1 MVINLHTTQSP
12 VSRSERMKINENW
25 QKIIEGLSKLQF
37 QINLLA
43 GGEEVEELL
52 KRITD
57 AINGAIE
64 AATNANAAT
73 SNANVAAD
81 AANQIVQT
89 AIEKITVVEELLIK
103 LEVQQDEWEHIKSSL
118 ILVSEAAKEATT
130 NANSATMNANQASDA
145 ANAAKEN
152 LTNAVT
158 TKLNEADTAITNA
171 NTAATTATQA
181 SESIKGWGTATAWNS
196 TTGYLKNNVV
206 TYNGSTWQAKA
217 DNTNSVPT
225 ITNTNWIILAQ
236 RGVDGKGSVASVN
249 GKLPDENGNVTLDF
263 GAGTVQ
269 KVNGKNPDEKGEVT
283 LVADDL
289 GMFSGNLLE
298 NNSVSMQKLT
308 QEVID
313 AINAGGSGVG
323 NSFFVPY
330 PLVTTEVSQKSWSL
344 PVGAYDAA
352 TDSLLVFHNAGVLAP
367 ESWTITGT
375 SLEGYTVNIPDNPI
389 VAIGDNNVLLLVLKN
404 TPNNLPEDISGTRL
418 IDDSVGLSKL
428 NQEVQDAINN
438 AGTKIDI
445 IPTLDSS
452 RTDAALAASVGK
464 DLKSRIDNVPVVQI
478 SDDFNGGTEKAASA
492 ETVKT
497 LNQNVS
503 SISNKLTTHE
513 GVVASTNNLGHMK
526 PDGTTITVTANGTAT
541 AKQVT
546 IVNDLTT
553 GGSDKAASAETVKTL
568 NTKVSQIVSP
578 SNLMNDTVTIYV
590 SSTGNDSND
599 GLSAAKPVKTIAKAV
614 SLIKPL
620 GAKKRTIQLNGG
632 DTFNEVVTLEGVHGS
647 TIEINGTYGN
657 KATVKGF
664 DFTDCSAPIRV
675 LHIDVNVKGNVTSVA
690 MYTAIIDTCAR
701 VSMYSGNYS
710 GSSIG
715 IMMTKSYV
723 ELSGLNLS
731 NIEASVIE
739 AKSGS
744 YCLVDNI
751 SGTNPSAYSYSY
763 SADASIIIGSAGTV
777 TSKVAQHKRSGG
789 QIFF

>member
-25 QKIIEGLSKLQF
+25 QKIIEGLSRLQY

-43 GGEEVEELL
+43 GGQEVEELL

-64 AATNANAAT
+64 AATNANDAT

-103 LEVQQDEWEHIKSSL
+103 LEAQQVEWEHIKSSL
-118 ILVSEAAKEATT
+118 ILVLEAAQEATT

-152 LTNAVT
+152 LTNAVI
-158 TKLNEADTAITNA
+158 TKLNEANTAITNA
-171 NTAATTATQA
+171 TTAATTATQA
-181 SESIKGWGTATAWNS
+181 ADSIKGWGTATAWNS
-196 TTGYLKNNVV
+196 TTSYFKNNAV

-225 ITNTNWIILAQ
+225 ITNANWIILAQ

-249 GKLPDENGNVTLDF
+249 GKLPDENGNVALDF

-289 GMFSGNLLE
+289 GTFSGDLLE
-298 NNSVSMQKLT
+298 NHSVSMQKLT
-308 QEVID
+308 PEVID
-313 AINAGGSGVG
+313 SINAGGSGVG

-389 VAIGDNNVLLLVLKN
+389 VAIEDNNLLLLVLKN

-428 NQEVQDAINN
+428 NQEVLVAINN

-452 RTDAALAASVGK
+452 RTDAALAASAGK
-464 DLKSRIDNVPVVQI
+464 DLKSRIDSVPVIQI
-478 SDDFNGGTEKAASA
+478 SDDFNGGTDKAASA

-503 SISNKLTTHE
+503 SVSNKLTTHE
-513 GVVASTNNLGHMK
+513 GVVASANKLGHMK
-526 PDGTTITVTANGTAT
+526 PDGATITVTADGTAS

-632 DTFNEVVTLEGVHGS
+632 DTFNEVVTLNEMHGS
-647 TIEINGTYGN
+647 EIEINGTYGN

-664 DFTDCSAPIRV
+664 EFTDCSSSIRV
-675 LHIDVNVKGNVTSVA
+675 LHIDVMVKGNVTAVGGYAAYISKCSRVLLYSGTYSGA
-690 MYTAIIDTCAR
+690 FYGVNMRESYVNLSMLNISNVQGTAISA
-701 VSMYSGNYS
+701 
-710 GSSIG
+710 SS
-715 IMMTKSYV
+715 
-723 ELSGLNLS
+723 
-731 NIEASVIE
+731 A
-739 AKSGS
+739 S

-751 SGTNPSAYSYSY
+751 SGTNPATTSRGYEAV
-763 SADASIIIGSAGTV
+763 ASIIIGSPGTM
-777 TSKVAQHKRSGG
+777 TAKEAQVKNTGG